1 LVDTSL
7 ILPPLLSGII
17 LGSLYALMAMGL
29 TLIYST
35 IRVLNFA
42 HGAFF
47 MAGAYIVWWLNT
59 PASALYGTSLPT
71 SGLSL
76 PLAVAV
82 VPAVLII
89 FGLGAGTQRAVIR
102 PLLKRPSPLI
112 TTLVATLALATI
124 LESIATLIFG
134 GGRLQFANEI
144 ASGSNRFPPCGSSPL
159 CRALG
164 GLIITNAQLVQLAVA
179 VGVLV
184 GLQVFLKRSRYGI
197 GMRAV
202 AQDLDAANLAGI
214 NTETVYMIAF
224 GVGSLLAALA
234 GFLLTNIVFLSPSV
248 GWTPLTIA
256 FIVVVFGGIG
266 SVQGTIF
273 ASYII
278 AITQQYVSLFL
289 DTSWGL
295 TFAFLLMMLV
305 LILRPRGLFGF
316 KEV

>member
-7 ILPPLLSGII
+7 ILPPLLSGIV

-71 SGLSL
+71 SGLLL
-76 PLAVAV
+76 PLVVAV

-89 FGLGAGTQRAVIR
+89 FGLGAGTQRVVIR
-102 PLLKRPSPLI
+102 PLLKRPNALT
-112 TTLVATLALATI
+112 TTLVATPALATI

-144 ASGSNRFPPCGSSPL
+144 ASGSNRI
-159 CRALG
+159 G
-164 GLIITNAQLVQLAVA
+164 GLILTNAELVQVVVA
-179 VGVLV
+179 VVVLL

-202 AQDLDAANLAGI
+202 AQDLDTANLCSI
-214 NTETVYMIAF
+214 NTETVYLIAF

-289 DTSWGL
+289 DASWGL
-295 TFAFLLMMLV
+295 SFSFLLMILV

>member
-1 LVDTSL
+1 MVDTSL
-7 ILPPLLSGII
+7 ILPPLLSGIV

-71 SGLSL
+71 SGLLL
-76 PLAVAV
+76 PLVVAV
-82 VPAVLII
+82 VPAVLIM

-102 PLLKRPSPLI
+102 PLLKRPNALT

-134 GGRLQFANEI
+134 GGRLQFANEV
-144 ASGSNRFPPCGSSPL
+144 ASGTIRI
-159 CRALG
+159 G
-164 GLIITNAQLVQLAVA
+164 GLIRTNAELVQVVVA

-202 AQDLDAANLAGI
+202 AQDLDTANLCGI

-224 GVGSLLAALA
+224 GVGALLAALA
-234 GFLLTNIVFLSPSV
+234 GFLLTDTLFLSPSV

-278 AITQQYVSLFL
+278 AITQRYVPLFL
-289 DTSWGL
+289 DASWGL
-295 TFAFLLMMLV
+295 SFAFILMILV

>member
-1 LVDTSL
+1 
-7 ILPPLLSGII
+7 
-17 LGSLYALMAMGL
+17 MAMGL

-59 PASALYGTSLPT
+59 PASALNGTSLPT
-71 SGLSL
+71 SGLL
-76 PLAVAV
+76 VPLFVAV

-89 FGLGAGTQRAVIR
+89 FGLGAGMQRAIIK
-102 PLLKRPSPLI
+102 PLLKRSNPLI

-134 GGRLQFANEI
+134 GGRFPFANEI
-144 ASGSNRFPPCGSSPL
+144 ATGTNRF
-159 CRALG
+159 G
-164 GLIITNAQLVQLAVA
+164 GLILTNEELVQVVVA

-202 AQDLDAANLAGI
+202 AQDLDTANLCGI
-214 NTETVYMIAF
+214 NTDTVYLIAF
-224 GVGSLLAALA
+224 GVGALLAALA
-234 GFLLTNIVFLSPSV
+234 GFLLTNTVFLYPSV

-278 AITQQYVSLFL
+278 AITQQYVTLFL
-289 DTSWGL
+289 DASWGL
-295 TFAFLLMMLV
+295 SFAFLLMILV
-305 LILRPRGLFGF
+305 LIIRPRGLFGF